1 MSNLGFEDFV
11 PTYPEDD
18 DPDIQKIILHK
29 REFLSVAGK
38 IKEEKPRP
46 GDYYT
51 HQKALLRYMKNHD
64 NMLVIHETGTGK
76 TCSLVAI
83 AEYFKKNESE
93 INRIYILEKGKS
105 TIEEFRKQI
114 ACTCTDGT
122 DYLTKE
128 VQSVVVSEIN
138 RKGRLT
144 RNINKQK
151 YSIMTYGDFARRV
164 EEENLSPQGME
175 DKYSGCIFFVDEAHN
190 LSQDRTTAKRINK
203 AATGEE
209 GDEDEDGDA
218 SKYYDVLWKLFHSVK
233 RSKIICATA
242 TPMLND
248 IKELPRLMNLLLPLD
263 QQMPTKWDYDLVT
276 LEQLEPFFRGKVSYV
291 RGLDTGAVVEYQG
304 EPLRNFSKPMVFA
317 DENQTLPFLAVK
329 KVFEGNNVKVVE
341 EPAQPE
347 TKTSIQI
354 LPSQS
359 IVYRVPMSKFQ
370 SESYNKLRYVDE
382 TESLKKKSDN
392 FKIYERNAACLVFP
406 DGSAG
411 GDFSKEEKKTGAGKY
426 VLKDMEKG
434 KVKADSFKLVPEFK
448 KKLENNLAY
457 LQELSSKY
465 SFIIS
470 NELKPENF
478 GNTFIYSEI
487 KTGSGAIVLGKIME
501 VNGFEK
507 FSEVSSVFVSKEKS
521 KINFCAGDT
530 GTKEI
535 NKAFE
540 KKLRYGILSSQQ
552 SSTNSYLL
560 ELFNSYENRNGEYCK
575 ILIGTQ
581 SSRDGINVYNVRR
594 GYLTMPTWN
603 PSSMHQ
609 ALSRFIRSTSHIDLI
624 KEEEEKLK
632 ARGIDP
638 SLAKVDV
645 KIYKLAATFDN
656 GNEDTVDFELYT
668 LSEEKDIK
676 IRRMMRFLKQC
687 AFDCPIHYKRNV
699 REGDI
704 DYSPVCDY
712 KECKYSCYCGD
723 SFYNGEE
730 VNPEDIDDTTY
741 DILYADE
748 VVEACRIEIVKKMR
762 YSSSINIK
770 QLYRELSKNFKKL
783 YIDRAI
789 NNLIVQKYQIL
800 DRFGFPCYINT
811 NGLILYTQNTIP
823 RDEEKDVSDLSYY
836 RDKMVGVLQEKFDY
850 LIEISGKEEFENILE
865 SMRELPDPSGEDFEK
880 FSKYVD
886 LLTNKKKV
894 ELIESSIYNLL
905 VKKQMIPFDIAIQ
918 KKFFPY
924 IKIIYEPLNDI
935 NAVKR
940 EIDEGP
946 KKRGRVRK
954 EENKPVF
961 PDMKFIGPPRSI
973 FMKYPDGS
981 SPEKVAI
988 HTFSAQK
995 QDTTSYNVT
1004 SNLKS
1009 GNKDIRIL
1017 KPSEKT
1023 GWRDVNKYEYA
1034 PYEFIIEKTVNDLF
1048 ALAKKYKTI
1057 GTVSLDGKFRIIK
1070 TEDMEK
1076 STDPRSKPR
1085 GLVCTSA
1092 RKIEILKYLQEFN
1105 YLPEDVKEVSIDPSA
1120 TRETLIEYLVTKS
1133 IIKELEAKEFS
1144 TEDLIYFTKWE
1155 LSGKN
1160 MKYLCKELQSLYESQ
1175 SGRVIRLD

>member
-1 MSNLGFEDFV
+1 MSNLTFEDFI

-18 DPDIQKIILHK
+18 DPDIQKVILHK
-29 REFLSVAGK
+29 REFLMVAGQ

-51 HQKALLRYMKNHD
+51 HQKALLRYMKHHD

-93 INRIYILEKGKS
+93 VNRIYILEKGKA
-105 TIEEFRKQI
+105 TVDEFKKQI

-122 DYLTKE
+122 GYLTKE
-128 VQSVVVSEIN
+128 VQSSAISETN
-138 RKGRLT
+138 RKSRLT
-144 RNINKQK
+144 RNINRQK
-151 YSIMTYGDFARRV
+151 YKIMTYGEFAK
-164 EEENLSPQGME
+164 EIETENLSPEGLE
-175 DKYSGCIFFVDEAHN
+175 EKYSGCIFFVDEAHN
-190 LSQDRTTAKRINK
+190 LSQDRVTAKRINK
-203 AATGEE
+203 AATGDDDDD
-209 GDEDEDGDA
+209 DEDA

-248 IKELPRLMNLLLPLD
+248 IKELPRLMNLLLPMD

-304 EPLRNFSKPMVFA
+304 EPLRNLSKPMVFA
-317 DENQTLPFLAVK
+317 NENQNLPFLAVK
-329 KVFEGNNVKVVE
+329 KVFEGNNIKTVE
-341 EPAQPE
+341 EPIQPE
-347 TKTSIQI
+347 PKTSIQI

-370 SESYNKLRYVDE
+370 SESYKKLRYVDE

-426 VLKDMEKG
+426 VLKDLDKG

-448 KKLENNLAY
+448 RKLENNLAY
-457 LQELSSKY
+457 LQEISSKY
-465 SFIIS
+465 TFIIR
-470 NELKPENF
+470 NELNPENF
-478 GNTFIYSEI
+478 GNAFIYSEI

-507 FSEVSSVFVSKEKS
+507 FNEVSSVFVSKEKT
-521 KINFCAGDT
+521 KVNFCAGDNA
-530 GTKEI
+530 TKEI
-535 NKAFE
+535 NKTFE

-552 SSTNSYLL
+552 SSMNQVIL

-575 ILIGTQ
+575 VLIGTQ

-624 KEEEEKLK
+624 REEEEKLK
-632 ARGIDP
+632 AKGMDP

-645 KIYKLAATFDN
+645 KIYKLAATLEN
-656 GNEDTVDFELYT
+656 GSEDTVDFELYT

-687 AFDCPIHYKRNV
+687 AFDCPIHYNRNV

-741 DILYADE
+741 DILYTDE
-748 VVEACRIEIVKKMR
+748 VVEACRVEIVKKMR
-762 YSSSINIK
+762 HSSSINIR
-770 QLYRELSKNFKKL
+770 QLYKDLSKNFKKL

-789 NNLIVQKYQIL
+789 NNLIVHRYQIL
-800 DRFGFPCYINT
+800 DRFGFPCYINS
-811 NGLILYTQNTIP
+811 NGIVLYTQNSIP
-823 RDEEKDVSDLSYY
+823 RNQEKDVSDLSYY
-836 RDKMVGVLQEKFDY
+836 RDSMVGVLQEKFDY
-850 LIEISGKEEFENILE
+850 LIEISGKEEFETILD
-865 SMRELPDPSGEDFEK
+865 SMAELPDPAGVDFEK
-880 FSKYVD
+880 FSKLVD

-894 ELIESSIYNLL
+894 ELIEESIYNTM
-905 VKKQMIPFDIAIQ
+905 VKKTRNPFDIAIRM
-918 KKFFPY
+918 KFKQY
-924 IKIIYEPLNDI
+924 IKIILEPLDDI
-935 NAVKR
+935 NLVKR

-954 EENKPVF
+954 EENKPIFPNLVF
-961 PDMKFIGPPRSI
+961 KGPPRSI
-973 FMKYPDGS
+973 LIKYQGGVK
-981 SPEKVAI
+981 PEEIAI

-995 QDTTSYNVT
+995 QDTTSYNIT

-1017 KPSEKT
+1017 KPSENT

-1034 PYEFIIEKTVNDLF
+1034 PYEFIIEKVINDSF
-1048 ALAKKYKTI
+1048 RLAKQYKTI

-1092 RKIEILKYLQEFN
+1092 RKIDILIYLKEFDF
-1105 YLPEDVKEVSIDPSA
+1105 LPEEIKEISIASDAS
-1120 TRETLIEYLVTKS
+1120 RESMIEYLVTKNTLKD
-1133 IIKELEAKEFS
+1133 IEAKDFS
-1144 TEDLIYFTKWE
+1144 DEDLIFFTKWE

-1160 MKYLCKELQSLYESQ
+1160 MKYLCKELQALYETQ
-1175 SGRVIRLD
+1175 KYRVIRLD

>member
-1 MSNLGFEDFV
+1 MSNLTFEDFV

-29 REFLSVAGK
+29 KEFLMVAGQ

-46 GDYYT
+46 GEYYT
-51 HQKALLRYMKNHD
+51 HQKALLRYMKHHD

-83 AEYFKKNESE
+83 AEYFKKNEAE
-93 INRIYILEKGKS
+93 VNRIYILEKGNA
-105 TIEEFRKQI
+105 TVEEFKKQI

-128 VQSVVVSEIN
+128 VRSVLASEKN
-138 RKGRLT
+138 RKNRLT
-144 RNINKQK
+144 RNINRQK
-151 YSIMTYGDFARRV
+151 YSIETYGQFARRI
-164 EEENLSPQGME
+164 EIENLSPEEME
-175 DKYSGCIFFVDEAHN
+175 IKYSGCIFFVDEAHN
-190 LSQDRTTAKRINK
+190 LSQDRATAKRINK
-203 AATGEE
+203 ASTGEE
-209 GDEDEDGDA
+209 GDDEDEDP

-248 IKELPRLMNLLLPLD
+248 VKELPKLMNLLLPMD

-276 LEQLEPFFRGKVSYV
+276 LEQLEPFFRGKISYV

-304 EPLRNFSKPMVFA
+304 EPLRNFSKPLIFA
-317 DENQTLPFLAVK
+317 DENQKLPFLSVK
-329 KVFEGNNVKVVE
+329 KVFQGNNIKILE
-341 EPAQPE
+341 EPSQPE
-347 TKTSIQI
+347 PKTSIQI

-370 SESYNKLRYVDE
+370 SEAYTKTRYIDE
-382 TESLKKKSDN
+382 SDSIKKKSDN

-426 VLKDMEKG
+426 VLKEMDKG
-434 KVKADSFKLVPEFK
+434 KIKADSFKLIPEFK
-448 KKLENNLAY
+448 RTLENNLAY
-457 LQELSSKY
+457 VQELSAKY
-465 SFIIS
+465 SFIIR

-487 KTGSGAIVLGKIME
+487 KTGSGAIILGKIME
-501 VNGFEK
+501 LNGFEK
-507 FSEVSSVFVSKEKS
+507 FTEVSPVFVSKEKTKAS
-521 KINFCAGDT
+521 ICTNDNSL
-530 GTKEI
+530 KEI
-535 NKAFE
+535 NKTFD

-552 SSTNSYLL
+552 TSMNQILL

-609 ALSRFIRSTSHIDLI
+609 ALSRFIRSTSHVDLI
-624 KEEEEKLK
+624 NDEVTKLK
-632 ARGIDP
+632 AKGMDP

-645 KIYKLAATFDN
+645 KIYKLAATLQN
-656 GNEDTVDFELYT
+656 GSEDTVDFELYT

-699 REGDI
+699 RENDI

-730 VNPEDIDDTTY
+730 VNPEEIDDTTY
-741 DILYADE
+741 DILYAEE
-748 VVEACRIEIVKKMR
+748 VIESCRIEIVNKMR
-762 YSSSINIK
+762 YSSSYDIK
-770 QLYRELSKNFKKL
+770 QLYKDLSINFKKI

-789 NNLIVQKYQIL
+789 NNLIIQRYQIL

-811 NGLILYTQNTIP
+811 NGIILYTQNDIP
-823 RDEEKDVSDLSYY
+823 RNAEKDVSDLSYY
-836 RDKMVGVLQEKFDY
+836 RDSMVGVLQEKFDY

-865 SMRELPDPSGEDFEK
+865 NMKELSDPSGADFEK
-880 FSKYVD
+880 FSKYID

-894 ELIESSIYNLL
+894 ELLEQSLYNN
-905 VKKQMIPFDIAIQ
+905 VINKTRNPFDIAIVT
-918 KKFFPY
+918 KFSQY
-924 IKIIYEPLNDI
+924 IKVILEPLEDI
-935 NAVKR
+935 NSTKK
-940 EIDEGP
+940 EINEGP

-954 EENKPVF
+954 EENKPIF
-961 PDMKFIGPPRSI
+961 PNITFKGPPNNPLK
-973 FMKYPDGS
+973 KYPNGIK
-981 SPEKVAI
+981 PEQIVI

-995 QDTTSYNVT
+995 QDTTSYNIT

-1023 GWRDVNKYEYA
+1023 GWRDVDKYEYA
-1034 PYEFIIEKTVNDLF
+1034 PYEFIIEKTIADIF
-1048 ALAKKYKTI
+1048 KEAKNIYKTI

-1092 RKIEILKYLQEFN
+1092 RKVDILFYLLEFN
-1105 YLPEDVKEVSIDPSA
+1105 YLPDEIKNIPIDPSS
-1120 TRETLIEYLVTKS
+1120 TKGNLIDYLVTKN
-1133 IIKELEAKEFS
+1133 IIKESEAKDLS
-1144 TEDLIYFTKWE
+1144 LEDLKFFVKWE

-1160 MKYLCKELQSLYESQ
+1160 MKYLCKELQKLYETQ
-1175 SGRVIRLD
+1175 EFRVIRLD